1 MTPSDAPP
9 GMLPRPGTDAY
20 PPSEPHTV
28 PAYARMR
35 WAATLSRW
43 WRNAFTRTTPI
54 AQRMDS
60 AEAAPATDA
69 PPVRPP
75 AHEA

>member
-20 PPSEPHTV
+20 PPSAPHSV
-28 PAYARMR
+28 PPYARMR
-35 WAATLSRW
+35 WAAALSRW
-43 WRNAFTRTTPI
+43 WRSAFTRNPHPH
-54 AQRMDS
+54 R
-60 AEAAPATDA
+60 APGADA
-69 PPVRPP
+69 PPGRPP